1 MQEASME
8 GVRIGSCSWKFP
20 SWEGLV
26 YSAKDGIDYLAEYA
40 KLFNTVEVDQWFWSL
55 FGPDSIGMPKVEDV
69 ARYLA
74 AVPKDFR
81 FTVKVPNSVTLTHFY
96 KRDAR
101 HGGKENP
108 YFLSAPLMLDFLSHI
123 EPLREQTAALMFQ
136 FEYLNKQKMKNIT
149 AFKERLAPFLEQ
161 LPDAWTYGMETRNPQ
176 YLTEDFFEFLHQ
188 HGLATVLVD
197 GYYLPP
203 VSQTFETAR
212 RWLRDPVIIRLMGP
226 DRQGIEKI
234 TKKKWNEVVQPMDD
248 TLDRVA
254 EIVLTLV
261 ADGHQV
267 IVNINNHF
275 EGSAPITI
283 RKLQERVARA

>member
-1 MQEASME
+1 ME
-8 GVRIGSCSWKFP
+8 GLRIGSCSWKFP

-26 YSAKDGIDYLAEYA
+26 YSAREGIDYLAEYA
-40 KLFNTVEVDQWFWSL
+40 ERFNTVEIDQWFWSL

-74 AVPKDFR
+74 AVGTDFR

-101 HGGKENP
+101 HGGKGNP
-108 YFLSAPLMLDFLSHI
+108 YFLSVPLMLDFLSYI
-123 EPLREQTAALMFQ
+123 EPMRQQTAALMFQ

-149 AFKERLAPFLEQ
+149 AFKERLAPFLEE
-161 LPDAWTYGMETRNPQ
+161 LPDAWTYGVETRNPQ
-176 YLTEDFFEFLHQ
+176 YLTENFFEFLYK

-234 TKKKWNEVVQPMDD
+234 TKKKWDEVVQPMDE

-254 EIVLTLV
+254 DMVRTLV

-283 RKLQERVARA
+283 RKLQERLE